1 MKRLTTPS
9 GKSFLYKRCDS
20 GEIIVYS
27 SDKENTHQDRSAIII
42 TPFIENFV
50 RQKVKDQ
57 GKILMGASRD
67 APPRGSLGYYIR
79 EMNQSPQQLSYL
91 SAVLQEEG
99 YCTVMKTG
107 KAYTLIHRR

>member
-9 GKSFLYKRCDS
+9 GKSFLYKRCDG
-20 GEIIVYS
+20 GEIIVYP
-27 SDKENTHQDRSAIII
+27 SDLENKDQDRSAIVI

-57 GKILMGASRD
+57 GRILMGASRD

-99 YCTVMKTG
+99 FCTVMKTG